1 MFAFS
6 FFCSCSPIKMDATRR
21 GRLCGPAITVK
32 PFPFSP
38 RLVPPSCVELI
49 IVLIAFLSFSV
60 ISCHAGLAET
70 QIGQNC
76 PRFVDQGDGQSA
88 PQLVVKLVCNITQ
101 YLRYLRP
108 VHNVDEKIKVELLVT
123 PYQIVDLDAR
133 EQHLKAKMG
142 FSMYWNSS
150 FAGWDPDEVGGVKK
164 LTIPSSLIWIP
175 DIQLENAGEG
185 TLNFQKLDEELV
197 YIFHDGRVEYHPIL
211 MFQAVCP
218 IEIKYF
224 PLDQQRCT
232 LNFSSWM
239 YDSTELELVINSTM
253 YKFAENPEWLLMHY
267 GVFSTDIVYEGYEHT
282 WDQVTFWFTLKR
294 RSLTLVCLLV
304 MPCCLL
310 LILVLASFWVPLE
323 SPGRPVLTANLF
335 LASTFQFQMVANK
348 QPHSSQ
354 HLPVIGKY
362 YAVGGFMSAVAVF
375 LSVVASAVHKRS
387 KSGKPPP
394 YIMAMF
400 ADVLTLRPIR
410 KGLHQFHKNPTCKSP
425 EKKMGEPMKGR
436 RVKMGGPGEGDTQ
449 TPLSPSAPDKSLF
462 PNGHHRPSVTS
473 PSLPH
478 LASPMQH
485 LNMPSLKLSSKE
497 DVGTEGDLGDPPSSV
512 PPNCVALRVSIAS
525 PESLSL
531 SPTNQ
536 HSKLFLPIDPNAM
549 ENSHGHDVGG
559 GAYRPNLDDS
569 HSFRDLND
577 TQEDMDEATKE
588 MNSKHWRQIASDISN
603 FGFWMCVTV
612 LLLATLWVII
622 DSTEDE
628 NMFF

>member
-1 MFAFS
+1 MDI
-6 FFCSCSPIKMDATRR
+6 SPIK
-21 GRLCGPAITVK
+21 
-32 PFPFSP
+32 FPSYIP
-38 RLVPPSCVELI
+38 RSKNDYPLPYFGVF
-49 IVLIAFLSFSV
+49 IVTMTLLFSFSV
-60 ISCHAGLAET
+60 IPTNAGLAET

-108 VHNVDEKIKVELLVT
+108 VHNEKKKIKVELLVT

-142 FSMYWNSS
+142 FSMYWMSD
-150 FAGWDPDEVGGVKK
+150 FAGWNPDEVAGVTK

-185 TLNFQKLDEELV
+185 TLNFQKLEEELV
-197 YIFHDGRVEYHPIL
+197 YIFSDGRIEYHPIL

-224 PLDQQRCT
+224 PLDQQRCQ

-239 YDSTELELVINSTM
+239 YDSTELELTINNTM
-253 YKFAENPEWLLMHY
+253 YKFAENPEWLLMQY
-267 GVFSTDIVYEGYEHT
+267 GSYQSDIEYEGYENT

-362 YAVGGFMSAVAVF
+362 YAVGGFMSAMAVF

-394 YIMAMF
+394 YIIAMF
-400 ADVLTLRPIR
+400 ADVMTLRHIR
-410 KGLHQFHKNPTCKSP
+410 KGLHRFHKNLSCKSP
-425 EKKMGEPMKGR
+425 EKTKIDGAKLKNFGPIHIPPRGENTTAAFQN
-436 RVKMGGPGEGDTQ
+436 GG
-449 TPLSPSAPDKSLF
+449 SNHAAA
-462 PNGHHRPSVTS
+462 SVSRLTS
-473 PSLPH
+473 PTTMT
-478 LASPMQH
+478 MQG
-485 LNMPSLKLSSKE
+485 LNVQQSMNMQQLKLSSKE
-497 DVGTEGDLGDPPSSV
+497 DVGTESDLGDPSIPQ
-512 PPNCVALRVSIAS
+512 NCVALRVSIAS

-536 HSKLFLPIDPNAM
+536 HSKLFLPIDPNHM
-549 ENSHGHDVGG
+549 ESSSPGG
-559 GAYRPNLDDS
+559 NVFKSLNDTD
-569 HSFRDLND
+569 SFRDLND
-577 TQEDMDEATKE
+577 TQEDIDEATKE
-588 MNSKHWRQIASDISN
+588 INSKHWRQIASDISN
-603 FGFWMCVTV
+603 FGFWMCITV
-612 LLLATLWVII
+612 LLVATLWVII
-622 DSTEDE
+622 DSIDDQS
-628 NMFF
+628 MFF